1 MSWLYFLF
9 GMSCICCIFL
19 LVVSLL
25 KYKSEKDESSS
36 DEQAVEDFIKAK
48 EVFVRDPLDFKDR
61 DQDGVDDIVDKNV

>member
-9 GMSCICCIFL
+9 GMSCICAIFL

>member
-9 GMSCICCIFL
+9 GMSCICSIFL

-48 EVFVRDPLDFKDR
+48 EVFVRDPLDFKDKDR
-61 DQDGVDDIVDKNV
+61 DGVDDIVDKNV

>member
-9 GMSCICCIFL
+9 GLSCICFIFL

-25 KYKSEKDESSS
+25 KYKSVKDDSSS

-48 EVFVRDPLDFKDR
+48 EVFVRDPLEFKDK
-61 DQDGVDDIVDKNV
+61 DCDGVDDVVDKNV